1 MDSPGPP
8 PVAGEE
14 SPVTSFILLER
25 RDSLLS
31 AGATPAAGIASPA
44 TLDSGR
50 GLPPGVAVGASAAPR
65 GGIFHGGSSR
75 LLYALH
81 RRNLTPTN
89 NARDLEAAAAADVH
103 YEQRPREDSISD
115 LFPMNASVFTNPENI
130 MPSRQDS
137 ILIDTDSHQQQLTPQ
152 QQNANTLVPAGS
164 QFLGASAASTATI
177 GSNSLSG
184 YFAYPSTGS
193 ILQAVYEQ
201 SNKGNGAT
209 GNTNGS
215 REPSFEGDFA
225 FQDASGVAHST
236 ATSRASASAGG
247 YDKDDLGL
255 GGGRKRRLCASVRW
269 EPRAW
274 LISLWERLTNNWDS
288 IFQMCTLGLAI
299 CSVPIAAAIA
309 WALDSGSHFRFSTRC
324 ELSRANSASRVSTAY
339 IAAVL
344 IPMMNYAVLLVV
356 SLWVGVLCSRSRKR
370 VLRSGPASISSN
382 LSKCIHTILL
392 SKCKQLIRCAQQNS
406 VGVHAA
412 VLRTYLV
419 QHFVPLCHRAH
430 SQLRELR
437 SDIRPDALG
446 KPSRG

>member
-8 PVAGEE
+8 LAAGEE
-14 SPVTSFILLER
+14 SPATSFILLEG

-31 AGATPAAGIASPA
+31 AGATPAAGVASPA
-44 TLDSGR
+44 TLDGGR
-50 GLPPGVAVGASAAPR
+50 GIPPNVPVGASAAPR

-81 RRNLTPTN
+81 RRNAAPTN
-89 NARDLEAAAAADVH
+89 NASDLEAAADAH

-115 LFPMNASVFTNPENI
+115 LFPMNVSVFTNPENI

-137 ILIDTDSHQQQLTPQ
+137 ILIDTDSHQQQLALQ

-177 GSNSLSG
+177 GSSSLGS

-193 ILQAVYEQ
+193 ILHAVYEQ
-201 SNKGNGAT
+201 SNKGNGGT
-209 GNTNGS
+209 GNANGS

-274 LISLWERLTNNWDS
+274 LISLWDRLTNNWDS

-299 CSVPIAAAIA
+299 CSVPVAAAIA

-324 ELSRANSASRVSTAY
+324 ELSGASRADRASTAY

-356 SLWVGVLCSRSRKR
+356 SLWVGILCSRSRKR

-382 LSKCIHTILL
+382 LSTCAHAMFV
-392 SKCKQLIRCAQQNS
+392 SKCKKLTQCAQLNS

-412 VLRTYLV
+412 VLRTDLV
-419 QHFVPLCHRAH
+419 LHFMPLRHRAH
-430 SQLRELR
+430 SQLRQLR

-446 KPSRG
+446 KLSRC